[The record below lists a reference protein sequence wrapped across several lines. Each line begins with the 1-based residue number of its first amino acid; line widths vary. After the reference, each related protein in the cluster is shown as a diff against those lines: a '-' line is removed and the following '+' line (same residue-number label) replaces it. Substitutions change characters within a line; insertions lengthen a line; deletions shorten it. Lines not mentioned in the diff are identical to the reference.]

1 MASDREQYTQTGG
14 GFFDRMSNFF
24 SYVPILGAPIA
35 VVAGWVGAAVDSAK
49 WLVQGKVFSA
59 ATALIAGGISATVNG
74 LGGFGSNWD
83 WFSRTIL
90 GTANIG
96 SGLATGETL
105 GTHARKVTEIAIG
118 GFTGLVGRKPTVLQ
132 SHYAGIGGIN
142 GGFNRQGP
150 GPWANYVSQRTGR
163 DPNQQWSA
171 YVNAQRAEAGQMQ
184 AQR

>member
-24 SYVPILGAPIA
+24 SYVPLVGAPIA

-59 ATALIAGGISATVNG
+59 ATALVAGGISATVNAVQG
-74 LGGFGSNWD
+74 MFFGV
-83 WFSRTIL
+83 
-90 GTANIG
+90 ANIG